1 MLDITGQF
9 AVAVVT
15 QEEARIFGPDLERG
29 AEHDE
34 VKARNP
40 FTRHHHVRMAQYHHM
55 RGVDVYTVDYLKNIA
70 EALNPAREVLLIT
83 HGDGKGSAY
92 PALMTY
98 FEKKYPQLAK
108 KVSDNL
114 DVDVTGLTEP
124 QLLALAREWW
134 DKKYGYQGMAT

>member
-1 MLDITGQF
+1 MSDITGQF

-15 QEEARIFGPDLERG
+15 QDEARIFGPDLDRG
-29 AEHDE
+29 AEPDE

-40 FTRHHHVRMAQYHHM
+40 FTRHHHVRMAQFHHM

-70 EALNPAREVLLIT
+70 EALEPAKEVLLIT

-92 PALMTY
+92 PVLMDY
-98 FEKKYPQLAK
+98 FQKKYPELAK
-108 KVSDNL
+108 KVADNL
-114 DVDVTGLTEP
+114 DVDVTRLTEP

-134 DKKYGYQGMAT
+134 DKKYGIHTTAT

>member
-1 MLDITGQF
+1 MSNISGQF

-15 QEEARIFGPDLERG
+15 QEEARIFGPDLDRD
-29 AEHDE
+29 AEPDE

-40 FTRHHHVRMAQYHHM
+40 FTRHHHVRMAQFHHM

-70 EALNPAREVLLIT
+70 EALEPAKEVLLIT

-92 PALMTY
+92 PVLMDY
-98 FEKKYPQLAK
+98 FEKKYPGLAK

-114 DVDVTGLTEP
+114 DVDVTRLTEP

-134 DKKYGYQGMAT
+134 DKKYGIHAIAT